1 MKRKLFEISDDI
13 VAAKTDLFASDE
25 EIEERLKIL
34 LNELVYKEDGV
45 WMLYDKLQ
53 DDINLADNYIEK
65 IKKQKII
72 RQNSQKQIKSIVIDS
87 YRATDELPKC
97 SEFNP
102 LKILQSAAVDVIDEK
117 KIPEEY
123 WKEKTVVVL
132 DKRKMLEHLKT
143 GRKIPGADLKHS
155 DHVRGLK

>member
-34 LNELVYKEDGV
+34 MNELVHKEDGV

-72 RQNSQKQIKSIVIDS
+72 RQNSQKHMKRIVIDS
-87 YRATDELPKC
+87 YRATDELPKY

-102 LKILQSAAVDVIDEK
+102 LSIFQSAAVDVIDEE
-117 KIPEEY
+117 KIPREY
-123 WKEKTVVVL
+123 WKEKREVVL
-132 DKRKMLEHLKT
+132 DKRRMLDHLKA

-155 DHVRGLK
+155 DYVKGLK

>member
-1 MKRKLFEISDDI
+1 MNRKFFEISDDI

-25 EIEERLKIL
+25 EIEERLKTL
-34 LNELVYKEDGV
+34 MSELVHKEDGV
-45 WMLYDKLQ
+45 WILYKKMQ

-102 LKILQSAAVDVIDEK
+102 LKILQSAAVDVIDEE
-117 KIPEEY
+117 KIPREY
-123 WKEKTVVVL
+123 WREKTVVVL
-132 DKRKMLEHLKT
+132 DKRRMLDHLKA

-155 DHVRGLK
+155 DYVKGLK

>member
-34 LNELVYKEDGV
+34 MNELVHKEDGV

-65 IKKQKII
+65 IKKQKH
-72 RQNSQKQIKSIVIDS
+72 IK
-87 YRATDELPKC
+87 T
-97 SEFNP
+97 
-102 LKILQSAAVDVIDEK
+102 
-117 KIPEEY
+117 
-123 WKEKTVVVL
+123 
-132 DKRKMLEHLKT
+132 
-143 GRKIPGADLKHS
+143 
-155 DHVRGLK
+155 